1 MADIRSIAFD
11 AADNSSKNTDRITDK
26 LILLGIPVLCT
37 FGSLTH
43 FIYGWSGKAL
53 IAGVFTP
60 VNESVWEHLKMPFW
74 PVLIWWI
81 VSFFAS
87 PSRKNIQTGRWLA
100 SCTAAILIC
109 PVLIIAFYYTYT
121 GALGIEALILDILS
135 MILGIVAAQ
144 GAAIYI
150 MKHARITAVHAYI
163 SLTILILLAAAFTM
177 FTFVT
182 PQIPLF
188 KDPSTGLFGLGN

>member
-1 MADIRSIAFD
+1 MADMRSIVFD
-11 AADNSSKNTDRITDK
+11 TADNSSKNTNGITDN
-26 LILLGIPVLCT
+26 LILLGIPVLYA

-60 VNESVWEHLKMPFW
+60 VNESVWEHLKMTFW
-74 PVLIWWI
+74 PMLIWWI

-87 PSRKNIQTGRWLA
+87 HSRKIIQSDRWLA

-109 PVLIIAFYYTYT
+109 PVIITAFYYTYT
-121 GALGIEALILDILS
+121 GALGIDSLILDILS

-150 MKHARITAVHAYI
+150 MKHARVTAVHAYI
-163 SLTILILLAAAFTM
+163 SLTILILLAAAFTV
-177 FTFVT
+177 FTFIT